1 MELADVLRSSAWVAL
16 RTEIH
21 PWDDDEN
28 KAIRGYDGFTRFWCP
43 EAVFD
48 LYWVAELEGD
58 QLTLI
63 ATEDMMLTGFRKS
76 LPGAGERQTLQ
87 ALAEHL
93 NWKSLA
99 RAAVVALQR
108 RQFELFEDK

>member
-1 MELADVLRSSAWVAL
+1 MEFLRSSSWVAL

-21 PWDDDEN
+21 PWDDVANESV
-28 KAIRGYDGFTRFWCP
+28 RGYDGFTRFWCP

-48 LYWVAELEGD
+48 LYWVAEHDGD
-58 QLTLI
+58 KLTLI
-63 ATEDMMLTGFRKS
+63 ATEDMMLTGFRQA
-76 LPGAGERQTLQ
+76 LPGASEQQTLQ

-99 RAAVVALQR
+99 RAAVVALER
-108 RQFELFEDK
+108 RQFDLFEDK